1 MVRWQTQLQITFTTV
16 ILSSKQ
22 IDSRINIVLSKFQ
35 RLTLNIV
42 PWFLLDIVMVLPTVP
57 ARKQNIPISDWEENY
72 HGPNFIRGLKT
83 LCIQSACLTLCHGS
97 ITVSGTAEGEGLVGP
112 RPHHFFAPLPPL
124 FENQILWF
132 YSFFRFSIWKNYFQ
146 LSALPLFT
154 LLRGLCVSLSPDA
167 LYWPL
172 AISVYQS
179 SKENSSHRG
188 IFENIFISFFWG
200 GGERGRDGKAKNA
213 KY

>member
-22 IDSRINIVLSKFQ
+22 IDNRINIVLSKFQ

-83 LCIQSACLTLCHGS
+83 RCIQSACLTLCHGS
-97 ITVSGTAEGEGLVGP
+97 ITVS
-112 RPHHFFAPLPPL
+112 H
-124 FENQILWF
+124 
-132 YSFFRFSIWKNYFQ
+132 
-146 LSALPLFT
+146 
-154 LLRGLCVSLSPDA
+154 SPDA

-179 SKENSSHRG
+179 SKKESSHRG
-188 IFENIFISFFWG
+188 IFENISIFREG
-200 GGERGRDGKAKNA
+200 GGERGKQKILNT
-213 KY
+213 KSKHTNKVTFKTIQEFIISCSQHPYLLVKVNLNK

>member
-22 IDSRINIVLSKFQ
+22 IGNRINIVLSKFQ

-42 PWFLLDIVMVLPTVP
+42 PWLLLDIVMVLPTVP
-57 ARKQNIPISDWEENY
+57 ARKKKSIPISDWEENY
-72 HGPNFIRGLKT
+72 HRPNFIRVLKT
-83 LCIQSACLTLCHGS
+83 RCSQSGCLTLCHGS
-97 ITVSGTAEGEGLVGP
+97 IA
-112 RPHHFFAPLPPL
+112 
-124 FENQILWF
+124 
-132 YSFFRFSIWKNYFQ
+132 
-146 LSALPLFT
+146 LSH
-154 LLRGLCVSLSPDA
+154 SPDA

-179 SKENSSHRG
+179 SKEDSSYRG
-188 IFENIFISFFWG
+188 IFENIFICFFWG
-200 GGERGRDGKAKNA
+200 VGGRGRDGKAKNT

>member
-22 IDSRINIVLSKFQ
+22 IGNRINIVLSKFQ

-42 PWFLLDIVMVLPTVP
+42 PWLLLDIVMVLPTVP

-83 LCIQSACLTLCHGS
+83 RCIQSACLTLCHGS

-132 YSFFRFSIWKNYFQ
+132 YSFFEKKKKKIIFNCQPSHFSPC
-146 LSALPLFT
+146 SAASAFLIRLMHCID
-154 LLRGLCVSLSPDA
+154 L
-167 LYWPL
+167 
-172 AISVYQS
+172 
-179 SKENSSHRG
+179 
-188 IFENIFISFFWG
+188 
-200 GGERGRDGKAKNA
+200 
-213 KY
+213 

>member
-22 IDSRINIVLSKFQ
+22 IGNRINIVLSKFQ

-42 PWFLLDIVMVLPTVP
+42 PWLLLDIVMVLPTVP
-57 ARKQNIPISDWEENY
+57 ARKKNTPISDWEENY
-72 HGPNFIRGLKT
+72 HRPNFIRGLKT
-83 LCIQSACLTLCHGS
+83 RCSQSACLTLCHGS
-97 ITVSGTAEGEGLVGP
+97 I
-112 RPHHFFAPLPPL
+112 
-124 FENQILWF
+124 
-132 YSFFRFSIWKNYFQ
+132 
-146 LSALPLFT
+146 AL
-154 LLRGLCVSLSPDA
+154 CHSPDA

-179 SKENSSHRG
+179 SKEDSPHRG
-188 IFENIFISFFWG
+188 IFENIFMFCFFFWGG
-200 GGERGRDGKAKNA
+200 GGERGRDGKAKNT

>member
-22 IDSRINIVLSKFQ
+22 IGNRINIVLSKFQ

-42 PWFLLDIVMVLPTVP
+42 PWLLLDIVMVLPTVP
-57 ARKQNIPISDWEENY
+57 ARKKKSIPISDWEENY
-72 HGPNFIRGLKT
+72 HRPNFIRVLKT
-83 LCIQSACLTLCHGS
+83 RCSQSACFTLCHGS
-97 ITVSGTAEGEGLVGP
+97 IA
-112 RPHHFFAPLPPL
+112 
-124 FENQILWF
+124 
-132 YSFFRFSIWKNYFQ
+132 
-146 LSALPLFT
+146 LSH
-154 LLRGLCVSLSPDA
+154 SPDA

-188 IFENIFISFFWG
+188 IFENIFISFF
-200 GGERGRDGKAKNA
+200 GGEGGEGERRESKKC
-213 KY
+213 

>member
-22 IDSRINIVLSKFQ
+22 IGNRINIVLSKFQ

-42 PWFLLDIVMVLPTVP
+42 PWLLLDIVMVLPTIP
-57 ARKQNIPISDWEENY
+57 ARKKK
-72 HGPNFIRGLKT
+72 HTNFWLRGKLSSTKFYT
-83 LCIQSACLTLCHGS
+83 RVSQSVSQSACLTLCHGS
-97 ITVSGTAEGEGLVGP
+97 IA
-112 RPHHFFAPLPPL
+112 
-124 FENQILWF
+124 
-132 YSFFRFSIWKNYFQ
+132 
-146 LSALPLFT
+146 LSH
-154 LLRGLCVSLSPDA
+154 SPDA

-200 GGERGRDGKAKNA
+200 GGGEGERRESKKC
-213 KY
+213 

>member
-22 IDSRINIVLSKFQ
+22 IGNRINIVLSKFQ

-42 PWFLLDIVMVLPTVP
+42 PWLLLDIVMVLPTVP
-57 ARKQNIPISDWEENY
+57 ARKKKSIPISDWEENY
-72 HGPNFIRGLKT
+72 HRPNFIRVLKT
-83 LCIQSACLTLCHGS
+83 RCSQSACLTLCHGS
-97 ITVSGTAEGEGLVGP
+97 IA
-112 RPHHFFAPLPPL
+112 
-124 FENQILWF
+124 
-132 YSFFRFSIWKNYFQ
+132 
-146 LSALPLFT
+146 LSH
-154 LLRGLCVSLSPDA
+154 SPDA

-188 IFENIFISFFWG
+188 IFENIFISFF
-200 GGERGRDGKAKNA
+200 GGEGGEGERRESKKC
-213 KY
+213 

>member
-22 IDSRINIVLSKFQ
+22 IGNRINIVLSKFQ

-42 PWFLLDIVMVLPTVP
+42 PWLLLDIVMVLPTVP
-57 ARKQNIPISDWEENY
+57 ARKKKSIPISDWEENY
-72 HGPNFIRGLKT
+72 HRPNFIRVLKT
-83 LCIQSACLTLCHGS
+83 RCSQSACLTLCHGS
-97 ITVSGTAEGEGLVGP
+97 IA
-112 RPHHFFAPLPPL
+112 
-124 FENQILWF
+124 
-132 YSFFRFSIWKNYFQ
+132 
-146 LSALPLFT
+146 LSH
-154 LLRGLCVSLSPDA
+154 SPDA

-200 GGERGRDGKAKNA
+200 EGGEGERRESKKC
-213 KY
+213 